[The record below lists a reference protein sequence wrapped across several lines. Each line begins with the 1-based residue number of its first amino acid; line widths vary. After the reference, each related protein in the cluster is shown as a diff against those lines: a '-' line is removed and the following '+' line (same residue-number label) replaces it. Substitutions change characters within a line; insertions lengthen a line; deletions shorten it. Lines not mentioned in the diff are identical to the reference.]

1 MKAYTKTKI
10 NENKKIESSETA
22 ETPPPLPL
30 NNLRWFARNKRK
42 YHAELIRSES
52 GIKQRNTSRWSLLY
66 FCFYL
71 LVFGQTEPSLQS
83 ETKVQ
88 FAFLFS
94 INKRYIPPVYQSLWV
109 VHILCLALEEH
120 K

>member
-10 NENKKIESSETA
+10 NETKKIESSETA

-52 GIKQRNTSRWSLLY
+52 GI
-66 FCFYL
+66 
-71 LVFGQTEPSLQS
+71 
-83 ETKVQ
+83 
-88 FAFLFS
+88 
-94 INKRYIPPVYQSLWV
+94 
-109 VHILCLALEEH
+109 
-120 K
+120 

>member
-42 YHAELIRSES
+42 YDAELIRSES
-52 GIKQRNTSRWSLLY
+52 GLFCIFVFICLFLARLSRVFNRKQRFNL
-66 FCFYL
+66 
-71 LVFGQTEPSLQS
+71 PSSFQ
-83 ETKVQ
+83 
-88 FAFLFS
+88 
-94 INKRYIPPVYQSLWV
+94 
-109 VHILCLALEEH
+109 
-120 K
+120 